1 MSIHLTE
8 DCSKIIFKSKPIF
21 HIPIDLIKKDIKNN
35 PDIIN
40 QKLFEESKRII
51 FIDKSH
57 IFNSQKSQG
66 TSNKSGSNDNLL

>member
-1 MSIHLTE
+1 MHLTE
-8 DCSKIIFKSKPIF
+8 DFSKIIFKSKPIF

-51 FIDKSH
+51 FIDKSL

-66 TSNKSGSNDNLL
+66 TPNKSGSNDNLL